1 MKKITVIWSENALND
16 LDVIYDFLSEKSP
29 KAAENIVATLLSRT
43 TQLKV
48 FPESGQVQENI
59 SSTKTYRYLVEEDY
73 KLIYSYTNGIIY
85 IHTVFDC
92 RKDPEKMKGENS

>member
-1 MKKITVIWSENALND
+1 MKKVTVIWSENALND

-29 KAAENIVATLLSRT
+29 KAAENIIAALLSRT

-73 KLIYSYTNGIIY
+73 KLIYSFTNGIIY

-92 RKDPEKMKGENS
+92 RQDPEKMKG

>member
-1 MKKITVIWSENALND
+1 VKKVTVIWSENALND

-29 KAAENIVATLLSRT
+29 KAAENIIAALLSRT

-73 KLIYSYTNGIIY
+73 KLIYSFTNGIIY

-92 RKDPEKMKGENS
+92 RQDPEKMKG

>member
-1 MKKITVIWSENALND
+1 MKKVTVIWSENALND

-29 KAAENIVATLLSRT
+29 KAAENIIAALLSRT

-48 FPESGQVQENI
+48 FPESEQVQENI

-73 KLIYSYTNGIIY
+73 KLIYSFTNGIIY

-92 RKDPEKMKGENS
+92 RQDPEKMKG